1 MENLSWKA
9 PFWASVTPA
18 LEGAPH
24 SRSHENRTRSVI
36 SAPAQGAAVNKEG
49 SASKP

>member
-1 MENLSWKA
+1 MENLSCLPPA
-9 PFWASVTPA
+9 LASETPG

-24 SRSHENRTRSVI
+24 SQSHENRTRSVI
-36 SAPAQGAAVNKEG
+36 SAPAQGGTAKKEG